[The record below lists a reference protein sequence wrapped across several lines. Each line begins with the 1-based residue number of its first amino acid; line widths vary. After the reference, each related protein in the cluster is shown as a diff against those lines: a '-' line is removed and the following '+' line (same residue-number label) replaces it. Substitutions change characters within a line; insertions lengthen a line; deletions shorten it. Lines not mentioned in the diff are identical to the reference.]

1 MTDFLTVRNVI
12 VAYYA
17 LGTVV
22 CLVHPLLIRE
32 QFAELRRLDLGPAGW
47 ICKPIM
53 ALLVFLLFCTFWPIA
68 WFNAGKSEKKAKQK
82 LDAQLER
89 FRPFAKLYT
98 AMNAPV
104 RYNGGD
110 GSSFDQA
117 VVILGATL
125 ISGPHAEHKFI
136 QQQYPDY
143 QFHRQSLQ
151 ERNGRSYDVLE
162 FRSADGE
169 TQTMYFDI
177 SAHLPAK
184 NDDA

>member
-1 MTDFLTVRNVI
+1 MTDFVTTRNLI
-12 VAYYA
+12 VAYFTVGA
-17 LGTVV
+17 VV

-32 QFAELRRLDLGPAGW
+32 EFAELRRLDLGAAGL

-53 ALLVFLLFCTFWPIA
+53 TLLVFLLFCALWPIA

-89 FRPFAKLYT
+89 LRPFAKLYT
-98 AMNAPV
+98 AMNAPA

-110 GSSFDQA
+110 GLSFDHA
-117 VVILGATL
+117 VVIVGATL
-125 ISGPHAEHKFI
+125 ISGPRAEHNFI
-136 QQQYPDY
+136 QQHYPGY

-162 FRSADGE
+162 FTTADGE
-169 TQTMYFDI
+169 TKTMYFDI
-177 SAHLPAK
+177 SAHLPT
-184 NDDA
+184 NHDDA